1 MSCNSNTWNLV
12 NSKRWGGS
20 FPGHAF
26 TSILT
31 VILPGRSHDDTPAEE
46 ETGFTEAVLGAPE
59 PFLTGAA
66 ALDWFLCVQAS
77 RGGPQAPTPP
87 AHPSRSGP
95 LDPEPL
101 PLTFQ
106 TPAAR
111 LLRLTAPDA
120 RRCPCPAPNYLS
132 FRLLFRPL
140 RGDFP
145 RSSLRRTSAQPPS

>member
-1 MSCNSNTWNLV
+1 MC
-12 NSKRWGGS
+12 S
-20 FPGHAF
+20 FPGHAL

-31 VILPGRSHDDTPAEE
+31 VILHGRSHDDTHPEEE
-46 ETGFTEAVLGAPE
+46 ETGFIEAVLGAPE
-59 PFLTGAA
+59 PFLTRAA

-77 RGGPQAPTPP
+77 RGGPQASTPARTP
-87 AHPSRSGP
+87 HVQAL
-95 LDPEPL
+95 LDRPKPL

-106 TPAAR
+106 TPAVR

-120 RRCPCPAPNYLS
+120 RCSPCPAPNCFS

-145 RSSLRRTSAQPPS
+145 LSSLRRTSAQPPR